1 MKYQTVYDNGMHI
14 RELSDRVLSYQS
26 EYEKKRNTFDS
37 CSLHDTLENALKYL
51 GSYSKPV
58 SLPDGSSAIPLDV
71 NYPSLYSP
79 FITVTFPVSELWPGE
94 Y

>member
-26 EYEKKRNTFDS
+26 AYEKKRNTFDS
-37 CSLHDTLENALKYL
+37 CALHDTIPMAILYL

-58 SLPDGSSAIPLDV
+58 SLPDGSEIIPLDV
-71 NYPSLYSP
+71 NYPNLYSP
-79 FITVTFPVSELWPGE
+79 FVSVNFPISEIWPGDR
-94 Y
+94 